1 MMNQLKL
8 VIPVG
13 DFRIVMEEMIGVS
26 MEISKWLSIICDDSL
41 AAMQLRRTVV
51 ADDIQDDFDVSF
63 MQGFDHSAQ
72 GGAGL

>member
-1 MMNQLKL
+1 MNQLKL

-51 ADDIQDDFDVSF
+51 ADDIQNDLDIPL
-63 MQGFDHSAQ
+63 MQCLDHSAQ
-72 GGAGL
+72 GGSGL